1 MIAQN
6 DLIKLIT
13 IANTGK
19 DADGFPIEEV
29 LQETEMFSYVQ
40 SVKRSEYYAALKDGI
55 VASKTIVINSDDYD
69 GCLIKKNDKKYR
81 PNLVEIDSEKFSI
94 IRLYQKDDYTMELTL
109 QEAE

>member
-29 LQETEMFSYVQ
+29 LQETEMFASVQ
-40 SVKRSEYYAALKDGI
+40 SVKRPEYYAALKDGI

>member
-29 LQETEMFSYVQ
+29 LQETEMLS
-40 SVKRSEYYAALKDGI
+40 
-55 VASKTIVINSDDYD
+55 
-69 GCLIKKNDKKYR
+69 LIH
-81 PNLVEIDSEKFSI
+81 I
-94 IRLYQKDDYTMELTL
+94 
-109 QEAE
+109 